1 MSTIKK
7 SLQLV
12 YADSP
17 EILILFDQIDFTKLD
32 VQYKQE
38 MNSRISEEDVKL
50 AEAMLNSDILYRYN
64 KAIQEV
70 SLALTRP
77 IRDLMMFATENS
89 KEGKLN

>member
-1 MSTIKK
+1 MSTIKR
-7 SLQLV
+7 SLKLV

-17 EILILFDQIDFTKLD
+17 EILMLFDQIDFTKLD
-32 VQYKQE
+32 VQYKHE
-38 MNSRISEEDVKL
+38 MNSRISDEDVKL
-50 AEAMLNSDILYRYN
+50 AEAMLSSDILYRYN

-77 IRDLMMFATENS
+77 IRDLMMFATENN

>member
-17 EILILFDQIDFTKLD
+17 EILMLFDQIDFSSLNSL
-32 VQYKQE
+32 YKQE
-38 MNSRISEEDVKL
+38 MNSRISDEDVKL

-77 IRDLMMFATENS
+77 IRDLMMFVTENS

>member
-1 MSTIKK
+1 MNPIKR
-7 SLQLV
+7 SLQIV

-17 EILILFDQIDFTKLD
+17 EILMMFDQLDFSSLNSL
-32 VQYKQE
+32 YKQE
-38 MNSRISEEDVKL
+38 MNSRISDEDVKL

>member
-1 MSTIKK
+1 MNPIKR
-7 SLQLV
+7 SLQIV

-17 EILILFDQIDFTKLD
+17 EILMMFDQLDFSSLNAL
-32 VQYKQE
+32 YKDE
-38 MNSRISEEDVKL
+38 MNSRISDEDVKL